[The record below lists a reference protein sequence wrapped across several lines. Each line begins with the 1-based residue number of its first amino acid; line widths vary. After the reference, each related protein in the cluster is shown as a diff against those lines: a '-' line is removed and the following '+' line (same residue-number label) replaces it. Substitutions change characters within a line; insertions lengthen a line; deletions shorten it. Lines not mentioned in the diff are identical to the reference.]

1 MILKTLIASAALALA
16 PVAALAQES
25 TSCERAHANCKDG
38 TTYDEKTKTC
48 VVVSS

>member
-1 MILKTLIASAALALA
+1 MTAKTFLISMTLTLA
-16 PVAALAQES
+16 PLTALAQES
-25 TSCERAHANCKDG
+25 SSCEKAHANCQQG

>member
-1 MILKTLIASAALALA
+1 MTPKHLSFIVLLSVT
-16 PVAALAQES
+16 PVAATAQES

-38 TTYDEKTKTC
+38 TTFDEKTKTC